1 MNNAEWNRSLNVS
14 GNMLRAEAV
23 ERQTS
28 INAIHALRV
37 RLSAAAI
44 DGGASAL
51 NQPVNV
57 ENAKRMR
64 ALRCGMFSA
73 VWRST

>member
-1 MNNAEWNRSLNVS
+1 MNNANWSRPLNGS
-14 GNMLRAEAV
+14 GEMLRAEAL

-28 INAIHALRV
+28 INALHALRA
-37 RLSAAAI
+37 RLSAVAI
-44 DGGASAL
+44 DGGAETLS
-51 NQPVNV
+51 QPLNV

-73 VWRST
+73 VWRSS